1 MKQDWLKQLD
11 ELDVDS
17 LCINTLRTLAIDM
30 IQKADSGHPG
40 APMGCAPM
48 AYLLWSKHM
57 KHNPKDPHWFDR
69 DRFVLFNGHGLSL
82 LYSLLHLSGYAVSLD
97 DLKNFRQWGSITPGH
112 PENHLTP
119 GVETTTGP
127 LGQGFC
133 NAVGFALAEANLAA
147 RYNKDGHTVIDHHT
161 YAIVGDGCLMEGVTS
176 EAASLVVTSPVPLE
190 CAAHESLSLLV
201 DAKRPRASSLSGG
214 RNVASA
220 GKRLTNC
227 PSSDCSSVWT
237 PAPPTVAPR

>member
-69 DRFVLFNGHGLSL
+69 DRFVLSNGHGSSL

-97 DLKNFRQWGSITPGH
+97 GRAVVITQ
-112 PENHLTP
+112 PEAGTIAGYDATCPH
-119 GVETTTGP
+119 
-127 LGQGFC
+127 QGC
-133 NAVGFALAEANLAA
+133 TVRAGD
-147 RYNKDGHTVIDHHT
+147 DG
-161 YAIVGDGCLMEGVTS
+161 
-176 EAASLVVTSPVPLE
+176 LV
-190 CAAHESLSLLV
+190 
-201 DAKRPRASSLSGG
+201 
-214 RNVASA
+214 
-220 GKRLTNC
+220 C
-227 PSSDCSSVWT
+227 PCQDRKSV
-237 PAPPTVAPR
+237 V